1 MQSRVR
7 PKLRTRLVRGC
18 PDRPFPLPYIL
29 IPNKRHC
36 TARKCSN
43 HTYLTRTGRLG
54 VHDVLFT
61 TDSAPGNLPSI
72 RMVSILRITA
82 KAPCRVDL
90 AGATLDIW
98 PLYLFHEN
106 VVTVNFAV
114 NLYTRC
120 VIETRPDSRIVLRS
134 RDLNDEESFESLE
147 HLQAAKKY
155 RLPLLAFPVRFF
167 APKLGIKSL
176 GINVES
182 HSEAP
187 AGAGISGSSAL
198 MIAATSALNHFTGS
212 KYKIEK
218 LREISQNIEAQVI
231 RVPTGAQ
238 DYYPAMYG
246 GVSAIGFGPAGILRT
261 ALPVDPTELNQ
272 RFILVYTGAPR
283 NSGINNWEVTKRH
296 IDGDR
301 KIHRNFDRI
310 AAIACALR
318 QALTIADWRE
328 TARLMRDEWTYR
340 RRNLPGITTP
350 LIDDLV
356 KAARRAGSTAAK
368 VCGAGGGGCVVF
380 LTEPDKRERVIQAIQ
395 SASAGS
401 VKVLPAHLAPHGVTL
416 KVWP

>member
-1 MQSRVR
+1 
-7 PKLRTRLVRGC
+7 
-18 PDRPFPLPYIL
+18 
-29 IPNKRHC
+29 
-36 TARKCSN
+36 
-43 HTYLTRTGRLG
+43 
-54 VHDVLFT
+54 
-61 TDSAPGNLPSI
+61 
-72 RMVSILRITA
+72 MVCILRITA
-82 KAPCRVDL
+82 KAPCRIDL

-114 NLYTRC
+114 DLYTHC

-134 RDLNDEESFESLE
+134 RDLNEEEIFESLG
-147 HLQAAKKY
+147 HLRAAKKY
-155 RLPLLAFPVRFF
+155 RLPLLALPTRFF
-167 APKLGIKSL
+167 GPNHGIT
-176 GINVES
+176 IES

-198 MIAATSALNHFTGS
+198 MIAVTSALNRLTRS
-212 KYKIEK
+212 KYKLEK

-246 GVSAIGFGPAGILRT
+246 GVSAIEFGPAGILRT
-261 ALPVDPTELNQ
+261 ALPIDPAELNR
-272 RFILVYTGAPR
+272 RFILAYTGAPR

-296 IDGDR
+296 IDRDR

-318 QALTIADWRE
+318 QSLTVADWDE

-340 RRNLPGITTP
+340 RRNIPGITTP
-350 LIDDLV
+350 LIDELV
-356 KAARRAGSTAAK
+356 TTARRAGSTAAK

-380 LTEPDKRERVIQAIQ
+380 LTEPKKRARVIQAIQ
-395 SASAGS
+395 SDS
-401 VKVLPAHLAPHGVTL
+401 VRVLPAHVAPKGVTL
-416 KVWP
+416 K